1 MLYNSWRIKLK
12 RDNDERKRLGGSLV
26 GIGEIDLA
34 LKYYKNKVSLDREL
48 GNGKGNKGISRRIIG
63 DMIYAN

>member
-1 MLYNSWRIKLK
+1 M
-12 RDNDERKRLGGSLV
+12 